1 MAEILEQIKSRILW
15 WMKVWVIKS
24 ADIDFF
30 FLVVKPHTVQHLGR
44 KILHL
49 TNTFIEGQQE
59 SKKKEKTPKIL
70 LASMIEDSCAY

>member
-24 ADIDFF
+24 ADLEFF
-30 FLVVKPHTVQHLGR
+30 FVVVLVVKPHTVQHLGH

-59 SKKKEKTPKIL
+59 YWCISQTKKRKPQKF
-70 LASMIEDSCAY
+70 Y

>member
-30 FLVVKPHTVQHLGR
+30 SLLLNHTQFN
-44 KILHL
+44 I
-49 TNTFIEGQQE
+49 
-59 SKKKEKTPKIL
+59 
-70 LASMIEDSCAY
+70 